1 MERKGLF
8 ATVEGLADAVQRKF
22 GCQNWSWGVR
32 LAIVLFWDFGV
43 DIPLRIIFWPFFFLV
58 PGISHI
64 VRGFLDLLLTFINV
78 ALFGSMGFFY
88 AVEIIMPDGFVWDL
102 IPMSTITWCVAFWR
116 EKRGTVAA
124 VRREEYVFDEGEE
137 EAQEFGPRYGIA
149 DFSGGGF
156 MARFLLGGA
165 GGLLVGLLYL
175 WLEIASGGG
184 VVGLTLVGGVLGL
197 AAFGLRN
204 VARLQ
209 VAVGLAGI
217 AAALLALV
225 LGRIYYLDSTKP
237 ENYRQAAWRELKVSE
252 DAWVLGAEKL
262 DNFGKS
268 EGVRAAKEMVSSL
281 LEKGKEALREKLEE
295 TEETG
300 IGIVDGLVS
309 SLKDMPEKRE
319 EKKKEASKPSPE
331 TVQLKKETEAL
342 ELGPAQAKLYSSSY
356 VLEQAKK
363 TRKDLISFWSWLSLV
378 PSMLLLFAGLLFLQA
393 GDSSD
398 NVTPQTRRNFSADPN
413 LDWT

>member
-1 MERKGLF
+1 MCRM
-8 ATVEGLADAVQRKF
+8 QRKF
-22 GCQNWSWGVR
+22 FSSRGRHTRFDCDWSSDVC
-32 LAIVLFWDFGV
+32 
-43 DIPLRIIFWPFFFLV
+43 
-58 PGISHI
+58 SS
-64 VRGFLDLLLTFINV
+64 DL
-78 ALFGSMGFFY
+78 
-88 AVEIIMPDGFVWDL
+88 
-102 IPMSTITWCVAFWR
+102 
-116 EKRGTVAA
+116 
-124 VRREEYVFDEGEE
+124 
-137 EAQEFGPRYGIA
+137 
-149 DFSGGGF
+149 
-156 MARFLLGGA
+156 
-165 GGLLVGLLYL
+165 
-175 WLEIASGGG
+175 
-184 VVGLTLVGGVLGL
+184 
-197 AAFGLRN
+197 
-204 VARLQ
+204 
-209 VAVGLAGI
+209 
-217 AAALLALV
+217 
-225 LGRIYYLDSTKP
+225 
-237 ENYRQAAWRELKVSE
+237 RQAAWRELKVSE
-252 DAWVLGAEKL
+252 DAWVLGADKL